1 MSEAL
6 LSYQPQENYL
16 QGRVIIVTG
25 AGAGLGAVIAKAYA
39 HFGATVILLSK
50 TIAKLEKIYD
60 EIIAAGDPEPLI
72 YPVDLEGAN
81 ITDYEKM
88 AQGIEAQLGRL
99 DGIVINA
106 ANLPT
111 FTPFKHYDPE
121 LWGKVTMSNMQANFL
136 LLRSCL
142 PLLEQAADPAIIFSD
157 HQSNKAYFGAF
168 GVAKAGLA
176 AMCDILAD
184 EYDTPKN
191 FIRVNRI
198 DTGPLRTQMR
208 TLNFPGE
215 NPKTVAKPE
224 AALGAYLFFMGAD
237 AENRTGEH
245 IRFERLAAD
254 AKSPI
259 SLLSEQVA
267 K

>member
-6 LSYQPQENYL
+6 LTYQPQENYL
-16 QGRVIIVTG
+16 KDRVILVTG
-25 AGAGLGAVIAKAYA
+25 ASAGLGASIAKTYA

-50 TIAKLEKIYD
+50 TIAKLELIYD
-60 EIIAAGDPEPLI
+60 EIIAAGDPEPII

-81 ITDYEKM
+81 LNDYEKM
-88 AQGIEAQLGRL
+88 AQSIEEQLGRL

-142 PLLEQAADPAIIFSD
+142 PLLEQAPDPAIIFSD
-157 HQSNKAYFGAF
+157 HRSNKAYFGAF

-184 EYDTPKN
+184 EYDTKDN
-191 FIRVNRI
+191 FIRINRI

-215 NPKTVAKPE
+215 NPNTVAKPE
-224 AALGAYLFFMGAD
+224 AALGPYLFFMGAD
-237 AENRTGEH
+237 ARYRTGEH
-245 IRFERLAAD
+245 IRFKRLPAEALWSD
-254 AKSPI
+254 DQALVSK
-259 SLLSEQVA
+259 
-267 K
+267 

>member
-1 MSEAL
+1 MSEDL
-6 LSYQPQENYL
+6 LSYQPPENYL
-16 QGRVIIVTG
+16 QHRVIIVTG
-25 AGAGLGAVIAKAYA
+25 AGSGLGAAIAKAYA

-50 TIAKLEKIYD
+50 TIAKLEKVYD
-60 EIIAAGDPEPLI
+60 EIVASGDPEPLI

-88 AQGIEAQLGRL
+88 AQSIEEQLGRL
-99 DGIVINA
+99 DGVVINA

-142 PLLEQAADPAIIFSD
+142 PLLEQASDPAIIFSD
-157 HQSNKAYFGAF
+157 HESNKAYFGAF

-184 EYDTPKN
+184 EYDMPEN

-237 AENRTGEH
+237 AKTRSGEH
-245 IRFERLAAD
+245 IRFKRLAAD
-254 AKSPI
+254 AQWPAGK
-259 SLLSEQVA
+259 
-267 K
+267 